1 MVKNNPKKCKRKR
14 VRINKD
20 GTLNEK
26 DMEHNKRCQDLYELQ
41 DNPWIKDS
49 RKKRTKRIN
58 RKRTK
63 KNRKKRTKKDNKKK
77 GGMNTCS
84 QKTMPMYSFSQKNA
98 DILKYIRQL
107 GININEYHLLKNIS
121 QENGE
126 PIEKLLSF
134 YNQYRY
140 TGLTLYEIVE
150 AYQLGGILEIC
161 EDLSECRT
169 LLQSKRESIK
179 LMREQMIKE
188 FCKAKN
194 DTGCVGITSPKFL
207 KFLHYFRP
215 PPPESSDYPDSEL
228 LDYVR
233 VWNDCPCGSEIN
245 YSSPSVW
252 QLQRSSI

>member
-1 MVKNNPKKCKRKR
+1 MVKKNLRRNKCKRKR
-14 VRINKD
+14 VRKNKD

-26 DMEHNKRCQDLYELQ
+26 DMEHNKRCRDLYELQ
-41 DNPWIKDS
+41 DNPWMKDS
-49 RKKRTKRIN
+49 RK
-58 RKRTK
+58 KRTK
-63 KNRKKRTKKDNKKK
+63 KNRKKRTKKNRKKRTKK
-77 GGMNTCS
+77 GGMKTCQ
-84 QKTMPMYSFSQKNA
+84 QKTTPKYSFRPQNI
-98 DILKYIRQL
+98 DIIKYISQL
-107 GININEYHLLKNIS
+107 GITMNEYNLLKNIS
-121 QENGE
+121 EENDE
-126 PIEKLLSF
+126 SIENLLKF
-134 YNQYRY
+134 FNQYRY
-140 TGLTLYEIVE
+140 TGLTLHEIVE

-169 LLQSKRESIK
+169 LLQSKQESIK

-245 YSSPSVW
+245 YSTPSVW

>member
-1 MVKNNPKKCKRKR
+1 MVKKNNPKKCKRKR

-41 DNPWIKDS
+41 NNPWIKDS
-49 RKKRTKRIN
+49 RKKRTK
-58 RKRTK
+58 KD
-63 KNRKKRTKKDNKKK
+63 RKKRTKKDNKKQ
-77 GGMNTCS
+77 GGMNTC
-84 QKTMPMYSFSQKNA
+84 QQTPMPLYSFSEKNI
-98 DILKYIRQL
+98 DTLRYIRQL
-107 GININEYHLLKNIS
+107 GISINEYYLLKNIS

-126 PIEKLLSF
+126 PIEKLLQF

-140 TGLTLYEIVE
+140 TGLTLHEIVE

-215 PPPESSDYPDSEL
+215 PPPDSGDYPDSEL

-233 VWNDCPCGSEIN
+233 VWNDCQCGSEIN